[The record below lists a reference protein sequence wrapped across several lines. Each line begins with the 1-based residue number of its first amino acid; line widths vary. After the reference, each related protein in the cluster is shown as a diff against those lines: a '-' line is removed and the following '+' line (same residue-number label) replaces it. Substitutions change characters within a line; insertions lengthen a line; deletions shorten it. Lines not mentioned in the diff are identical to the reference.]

1 MELERVFELL
11 EIGPRATV
19 ADLNTSYRRLAKKY
33 HPDFNR
39 GRESWAHTM
48 MTDLNLAYEAAL
60 EHFSFPKAVERASKR
75 ARSEREAFRVKF
87 KEAIDR
93 VLKALYTYYQ
103 YGLENVHQRGEGVK
117 RFRFRECVSGLKKGV
132 DLLEAMKPE
141 ARLPE
146 EVENLRIFTDFAKA
160 FLQNALMDRFY
171 TPSSD
176 SVEAGA
182 YRHFRDG
189 SDSLDYAIKDVFF
202 GDLLIPVRKGSYYQK
217 IAAGYEN
224 LLVVLSKYA
233 GSGWVP
239 ETVIKIYLLEML
251 TRVIGFLEKVR
262 H

>member
-11 EIGPRATV
+11 EIDSRATI

-33 HPDFNR
+33 HPDFNQ

-48 MTDLNLAYEAAL
+48 MTELNLAYEAAL
-60 EHFSFPKAVERASKR
+60 EHFSCPKTGERAASR
-75 ARSEREAFRVKF
+75 ARTEREAFRVKF

-93 VLKALYTYYQ
+93 VLKSLYTYYQ
-103 YGLENVHQRGEGVK
+103 YGLENVHQRREGVK
-117 RFRFRECVSGLKKGV
+117 KLRFRECVNGLKKGV
-132 DLLEAMKPE
+132 DLLEAMKYE

-146 EVENLRIFTDFAKA
+146 EGENLRIFTDFAEA

-171 TPSSD
+171 NPSSD
-176 SVEAGA
+176 SVEANA

-202 GDLLIPVRKGSYYQK
+202 GDLLIPVRRGSYYQK
-217 IAAGYEN
+217 IAVGYEN
-224 LLVVLSKYA
+224 LLVVLSKYTM
-233 GSGWVP
+233 SGWVS
-239 ETVIKIYLLEML
+239 ETMLKIYLLEML
-251 TRVIGFLEKVR
+251 TRVIGFLEKLR

>member
-1 MELERVFELL
+1 MELERVFEVL

-19 ADLNTSYRRLAKKY
+19 ADLNTSYRRLAKRY
-33 HPDFNR
+33 HPDFNQ

-48 MTDLNLAYEAAL
+48 MTELNLAYEAAL
-60 EHFSFPKAVERASKR
+60 EHFSSPKAGESASKR
-75 ARSEREAFRVKF
+75 ARSEREAFRVKS

-103 YGLENVHQRGEGVK
+103 YGLENVHQRGAGVK
-117 RFRFRECVSGLKKGV
+117 RFRFRECVNGLKKGV
-132 DLLEAMKPE
+132 DLLEAMAPE

-146 EVENLRIFTDFAKA
+146 EGENLRIFTDFAKA

-176 SVEAGA
+176 SVEANA

-217 IAAGYEN
+217 IAVGYEN

-233 GSGWVP
+233 GSGWVS
-239 ETVIKIYLLEML
+239 EAMIKIYLLEML
-251 TRVIGFLEKVR
+251 TRVIGFLEKMR